1 MPHAPDPVL
10 TLPPTGAAATHAHA
24 LTVLTAHAHDRDAWL
39 RTWNSTM
46 GQAPFGHPAYLEVV
60 AGGARPLCAV
70 FEAADGDVALP
81 FLLRTVPGTDE
92 VDVTSPYG
100 YGGPFVRPAAHRGA
114 PTDEAALTDSFW
126 RAWSSW
132 CSDSGVVTEVLRFS
146 LDAGTVVQRYPGE
159 RVERAV
165 NYVRRLDLTP
175 DALWQDVD
183 RKVRKGVA
191 RARRDGLTVEI
202 DHQGHRLD
210 EFLTLYTGT
219 MDRRGAADGYYFDRT
234 FFERLLEGLP
244 GSTTFVHVLHD
255 GDVVS
260 TELLLHSPTTAWSF
274 LGGTEASA
282 FPHRPNDLLKVEA
295 ALHLRERGITSFVL
309 GGGARPGDGIE
320 RYKRALAP
328 TGAVPFATG
337 QRVHDPRAHEALC
350 RASSVPEAEVRE
362 GARHRGH
369 FPAYRAPRGTDL
381 VDGDR

>member
-1 MPHAPDPVL
+1 MPRDPDPLLV
-10 TLPPTGAAATHAHA
+10 LPPTAAAAPRSPA
-24 LTVLTAHAHDRDAWL
+24 LTVLTSHAPDRDVWL
-39 RTWNSTM
+39 HTWRGTM
-46 GQAPFGHPAYLEVV
+46 GESPFAHPAYLEVV
-60 AGGARPLCAV
+60 AGGAHPLCAV
-70 FEAADGDVALP
+70 LQTPDGDVALP

-100 YGGPFVRPAAHRGA
+100 YGGPFVRPAVHHGQ
-114 PTDEAALTDSFW
+114 PIDEAGLTDAFW

-132 CSDSGVVTEVLRFS
+132 CSESGVVTEVLRFS
-146 LDAGTVVQRYPGE
+146 LDAGTVAERYPGE

-202 DHQGHRLD
+202 DPQGHRLD
-210 EFLTLYTGT
+210 EFLALYTGT

-234 FFERLLEGLP
+234 FFERLLEGVP
-244 GSTTFVHVLHD
+244 GATTFVHVLHD

-295 ALHLRERGITSFVL
+295 ALHLRERGVTSFVL
-309 GGGARPGDGIE
+309 GGGARPGDGVE

-328 TGAVPFATG
+328 TGAVPFTTG
-337 QRVHDPRAHEALC
+337 QRVHDPLAHAALC
-350 RASSVPEAEVRE
+350 RASGVPEADLRE
-362 GARHRGH
+362 GEHHRGH
-369 FPAYRAPRGTDL
+369 FPAYRAPHSTAATD
-381 VDGDR
+381 GGR